1 MVCRG
6 RLVSRKACSAH
17 GRACRGRLVSRK
29 ACSAHGRACRGH
41 LVSRKACSAHGRV
54 CRGRLVSRKACSA
67 HGPHKGLVV
76 SKKADL
82 AHEVFTR
89 SWQKQLSVHRSG
101 SSAHEGPHKGLVVSK
116 KADLAHEV
124 FTRSK
129 VVRKKEA
136 NHAQRSRVCR
146 RRFNVLG
153 QDWSS
158 ALRISAAR
166 AGETSLE
173 RSSRG
178 AAAMRATEP

>member
-1 MVCRG
+1 MRKVDTENSRREVEKCTVHRSGSSAHGRACRG

-29 ACSAHGRACRGH
+29 ACSAHGT
-41 LVSRKACSAHGRV
+41 
-54 CRGRLVSRKACSA
+54 
-67 HGPHKGLVV
+67 HKGLVV

-82 AHEVFTR
+82 AHEM
-89 SWQKQLSVHRSG
+89 
-101 SSAHEGPHKGLVVSK
+101 
-116 KADLAHEV
+116 

-129 VVRKKEA
+129 VVRKKGA
-136 NHAQRSRVCR
+136 NHTRRSRVCC

>member
-1 MVCRG
+1 MRKVDTEN
-6 RLVSRKACSAH
+6 SRREVEKCTVHRSGSSAH

-29 ACSAHGRACRGH
+29 ACSAHG
-41 LVSRKACSAHGRV
+41 
-54 CRGRLVSRKACSA
+54 
-67 HGPHKGLVV
+67 
-76 SKKADL
+76 
-82 AHEVFTR
+82 T
-89 SWQKQLSVHRSG
+89 
-101 SSAHEGPHKGLVVSK
+101 HKGLVVSK

-129 VVRKKEA
+129 VVRMKGA
-136 NHAQRSRVCR
+136 NHARRSRVCR

>member
-1 MVCRG
+1 MEKKRMPLQHKIIFGYMYQTRKVDTEN
-6 RLVSRKACSAH
+6 SR
-17 GRACRGRLVSRK
+17 R
-29 ACSAHGRACRGH
+29 
-41 LVSRKACSAHGRV
+41 
-54 CRGRLVSRKACSA
+54 
-67 HGPHKGLVV
+67 
-76 SKKADL
+76 
-82 AHEVFTR
+82 EVE
-89 SWQKQLSVHRSG
+89 KCSVHRSG

-124 FTRSK
+124 FKRSK
-129 VVRKKEA
+129 VVCKKGA
-136 NHAQRSRVCR
+136 NHARRSRVCR

>member
-1 MVCRG
+1 MLFFLLGEEELYQTRKVDTEN
-6 RLVSRKACSAH
+6 SR
-17 GRACRGRLVSRK
+17 R
-29 ACSAHGRACRGH
+29 
-41 LVSRKACSAHGRV
+41 
-54 CRGRLVSRKACSA
+54 
-67 HGPHKGLVV
+67 
-76 SKKADL
+76 
-82 AHEVFTR
+82 EVE
-89 SWQKQLSVHRSG
+89 KCSVHRSG

-136 NHAQRSRVCR
+136 NHARRSRVCR

>member
-1 MVCRG
+1 M
-6 RLVSRKACSAH
+6 
-17 GRACRGRLVSRK
+17 
-29 ACSAHGRACRGH
+29 
-41 LVSRKACSAHGRV
+41 
-54 CRGRLVSRKACSA
+54 
-67 HGPHKGLVV
+67 
-76 SKKADL
+76 
-82 AHEVFTR
+82 
-89 SWQKQLSVHRSG
+89 HRSG

-124 FTRSK
+124 FPRSRQKQLSVHRSGSSAHEDPHKGLVVSKKADLAHEVFPRSRQKQLSVHRSGSSAHEGPHEGLVVSKKADLAHEVFTRSK
-129 VVRKKEA
+129 VVRKKGA
-136 NHAQRSRVCR
+136 NHARRSRVCR

>member
-1 MVCRG
+1 MKEKIFVADAKSSTEN
-6 RLVSRKACSAH
+6 SR
-17 GRACRGRLVSRK
+17 R
-29 ACSAHGRACRGH
+29 
-41 LVSRKACSAHGRV
+41 
-54 CRGRLVSRKACSA
+54 
-67 HGPHKGLVV
+67 
-76 SKKADL
+76 
-82 AHEVFTR
+82 EVE
-89 SWQKQLSVHRSG
+89 KCSVHRSG

-129 VVRKKEA
+129 VVRMKGA
-136 NHAQRSRVCR
+136 NHARRSRVCR

-166 AGETSLE
+166 DGETSLE

>member
-1 MVCRG
+1 MKSSTENSRREVEKCSVHRSGSSAHERVCRG
-6 RLVSRKACSAH
+6 R
-17 GRACRGRLVSRK
+17 
-29 ACSAHGRACRGH
+29 

-67 HGPHKGLVV
+67 HGTH
-76 SKKADL
+76 
-82 AHEVFTR
+82 T
-89 SWQKQLSVHRSG
+89 
-101 SSAHEGPHKGLVVSK
+101 GLVVSK

-129 VVRKKEA
+129 VVCKKGA
-136 NHAQRSRVCR
+136 NHARRSRVCR

-166 AGETSLE
+166 VGETSLD

>member
-1 MVCRG
+1 MPLQHKIIFG
-6 RLVSRKACSAH
+6 YIILVAVIGSMIAILIYERRQMRVYQTRKVDTENSR
-17 GRACRGRLVSRK
+17 R
-29 ACSAHGRACRGH
+29 
-41 LVSRKACSAHGRV
+41 
-54 CRGRLVSRKACSA
+54 
-67 HGPHKGLVV
+67 
-76 SKKADL
+76 
-82 AHEVFTR
+82 EVE
-89 SWQKQLSVHRSG
+89 KCSVHRSG

-136 NHAQRSRVCR
+136 NHARRSRVCR

-173 RSSRG
+173 RSSMG

>member
-1 MVCRG
+1 MRFTLKNPRSLQYIDYQNV
-6 RLVSRKACSAH
+6 RKTEFLGCQSQEK
-17 GRACRGRLVSRK
+17 C
-29 ACSAHGRACRGH
+29 
-41 LVSRKACSAHGRV
+41 
-54 CRGRLVSRKACSA
+54 
-67 HGPHKGLVV
+67 
-76 SKKADL
+76 
-82 AHEVFTR
+82 
-89 SWQKQLSVHRSG
+89 SVHRSG

-136 NHAQRSRVCR
+136 NHARRSRVCR